1 MPCRWDQ
8 CDVRPGLGVHPAL
21 WADDA
26 GRGTHQEAP
35 ATRYLS
41 CDCHMTSHDIMM
53 CALCAAGWCWDK
65 KEKGDLRYRTVSG
78 TSSSVGLPDCRQAER
93 FCGVCVCVCVQVL
106 SKFLDLKDS
115 SFSIQRIAVQG
126 IDLGRRV
133 GEWFGPNT
141 IAHVLR

>member
-1 MPCRWDQ
+1 MP
-8 CDVRPGLGVHPAL
+8 
-21 WADDA
+21 
-26 GRGTHQEAP
+26 P
-35 ATRYLS
+35 ATLLDAPVTAWNNCVCLS
-41 CDCHMTSHDIMM
+41 
-53 CALCAAGWCWDK
+53 
-65 KEKGDLRYRTVSG
+65 
-78 TSSSVGLPDCRQAER
+78 
-93 FCGVCVCVCVQVL
+93 VCVSVCVQVL

>member
-1 MPCRWDQ
+1 M
-8 CDVRPGLGVHPAL
+8 
-21 WADDA
+21 
-26 GRGTHQEAP
+26 
-35 ATRYLS
+35 S
-41 CDCHMTSHDIMM
+41 
-53 CALCAAGWCWDK
+53 
-65 KEKGDLRYRTVSG
+65 
-78 TSSSVGLPDCRQAER
+78 
-93 FCGVCVCVCVQVL
+93 VCVSVCVQVL